1 MTCRRGK
8 MYEIENDTILNEFT
22 LLMRNTFSKTEIPNV
37 YKDFT
42 VQNLALPCIVV
53 KQTSLTDYRQ
63 MQIVNHHSL
72 RYIIDIRFHP
82 DTKKQNREQWGREK
96 AYKAL
101 QVLQKD
107 LKVFNQKIHFTSTEI
122 TTVDEVTHLIVI
134 FSFFVRMTP
143 DDYPDMETLKQHN
156 KLRR

>member
-1 MTCRRGK
+1 
-8 MYEIENDTILNEFT
+8 MYEIENDTIMNTFT
-22 LLMRNTFSKTEIPNV
+22 RLMRDTFSKQEIPNI
-37 YKDFT
+37 YNDYT
-42 VQNLALPCIVV
+42 VQNMNTPCCVV

-63 MQIVNHHSL
+63 MQIVKHHSL

-82 DTKKQNREQWGREK
+82 DLKSQKRETWGREK

-101 QVLQKD
+101 QALQKD
-107 LKVFNQKIHFTSTEI
+107 LQVFNQKIHFTSTEI

-143 DDYPDMETLKQHN
+143 DDYPDMERLTI
-156 KLRR
+156 LRKNRRY